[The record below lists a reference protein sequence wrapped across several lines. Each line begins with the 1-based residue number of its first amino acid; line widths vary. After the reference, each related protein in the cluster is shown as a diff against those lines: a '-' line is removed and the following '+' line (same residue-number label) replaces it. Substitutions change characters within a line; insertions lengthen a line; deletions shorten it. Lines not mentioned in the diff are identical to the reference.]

1 LSKTALVVDDSRT
14 ARIVLQRILE
24 THDLDVATAE
34 SAEAAIAYLSE
45 VRPDIIFMDHQMP
58 GMDGFEAVSAIKNNP
73 ATATIPIMMYT
84 AQKGELYVGQAR
96 ALGAIGV
103 LPKQLEPVE
112 VSKVLESLR
121 IIDKDAAW
129 REQHELVGADER
141 TGDYPSLEYVDQ
153 DLRVM
158 IQELFDQQRAILR
171 RELQDSRD
179 KIASRV
185 ADEIR
190 SPAITDTDVAPSKPE
205 RVLPGYSQIFI
216 AVLIVIATAFAWLY
230 WQREQSWS
238 DLQQKN
244 VELQSALNER
254 QAAATQDGYE
264 IRQQLDDYQ
273 DSLDV
278 ATSVA
283 LDSLEWAAN
292 QSSQYGF
299 DELPMGDFRLSVI
312 QELVSHLSS
321 LDFRGLVR
329 IESHVG
335 NFCMT
340 IAGPS
345 GYALSAADLLASRCE
360 QIGFEPGEAYEL
372 GMRQS
377 VAFANFVNLTGE
389 RTGGAIRFEIISLG
403 NSNPLLDYPA
413 TAAGV
418 TASAWNDIAASN
430 NRVDISLYPNLP

>member
-1 LSKTALVVDDSRT
+1 MGKTALVVDDSRT
-14 ARIVLQRILE
+14 ARLVLQRILE
-24 THDLDVATAE
+24 DHDLDVATAE
-34 SAEAAIAYLSE
+34 SAEDAIAYLND

-58 GMDGFEAVSAIKNNP
+58 GMDGFQAVASIKNNP

-84 AQKGELYVGQAR
+84 AQQGELYVGQAR

-121 IIDKDAAW
+121 IIGKDAAL
-129 REQHELVGADER
+129 REQQEVADATKRSGE
-141 TGDYPSLEYVDQ
+141 YPSLDSIDQ

-171 RELQDSRD
+171 RDIQDSHAR
-179 KIASRV
+179 IASRV

-190 SPAITDTDVAPSKPE
+190 SPLPADTDIEVPRPE
-205 RVLPGYSQIFI
+205 KLLPDALQVVV
-216 AVLIVIATAFAWLY
+216 AVLVVVAMVFAWLY
-230 WQREQSWS
+230 WQRHQSWS
-238 DLQQKN
+238 DLQQQN
-244 VELQSALNER
+244 VELQRALKES
-254 QAAATQDGYE
+254 QTIATQDSYE
-264 IRQQLDDYQ
+264 IQQRLKEHR

-292 QSSQYGF
+292 EASQYGF
-299 DELPMGDFRLSVI
+299 DELPMGDSRLAVV
-312 QELVSHLSS
+312 QELVSQLSA
-321 LDFRGLVR
+321 LKFRGLVR

-345 GYALSAADLLASRCE
+345 GYALAPTDLSASQCE

-430 NRVDISLYPNLP
+430 NRVEISLYPDLP

>member
-1 LSKTALVVDDSRT
+1 MSKTALVVDDSRT

-84 AQKGELYVGQAR
+84 AQQGELYVGQAR

-129 REQHELVGADER
+129 REQHEIVDADER

-171 RELQDSRD
+171 RDLQDSRD

-190 SPAITDTDVAPSKPE
+190 SPAITDSDVATSMPE
-205 RVLPGYSQIFI
+205 RVLPGSSQIFI
-216 AVLIVIATAFAWLY
+216 AVLIVIATALAWLY
-230 WQREQSWS
+230 WQREQSWT
-238 DLQQKN
+238 DLQQQN
-244 VELQSALNER
+244 VELQRALNER
-254 QAAATQDGYE
+254 QATATQDGYE
-264 IRQQLDDYQ
+264 IRQQLNDYQ

-278 ATSVA
+278 ATNVA
-283 LDSLEWAAN
+283 LDGLEWAAN

-312 QELVSHLSS
+312 QELVSHLSA
-321 LDFRGLVR
+321 LDYRGLVR

-345 GYALSAADLLASRCE
+345 GYALAAADLSASRCA

-389 RTGGAIRFEIISLG
+389 RMGGAIRFEIISLG

-430 NRVDISLYPNLP
+430 NRVDISLYPYLP

>member
-1 LSKTALVVDDSRT
+1 LNKTALVVDDSRT

-34 SAEAAIAYLSE
+34 SAEDAIAYLSE

-129 REQHELVGADER
+129 REQHELVDADER

-190 SPAITDTDVAPSKPE
+190 SPAITDTDVAMSMPE
-205 RVLPGYSQIFI
+205 RALPSSSQIFI
-216 AVLIVIATAFAWLY
+216 AVLIVIASAFAWLY
-230 WQREQSWS
+230 WQREQSWT
-238 DLQQKN
+238 DLQQQN
-244 VELQSALNER
+244 VELQRTLSER
-254 QAAATQDGYE
+254 QVTATQDGYE
-264 IRQQLDDYQ
+264 IRQQLDDYRV
-273 DSLDV
+273 SLDV

-283 LDSLEWAAN
+283 LDGLEWAAN
-292 QSSQYGF
+292 QSSQYAF
-299 DELPMGDFRLSVI
+299 DELPMGDFRLAVI
-312 QELVSHLSS
+312 QELVSHLSA

-345 GYALSAADLLASRCE
+345 GYALAPTDLSASQCE

-377 VAFANFVNLTGE
+377 VAFANFVNLAVE

-430 NRVDISLYPNLP
+430 NRVDISLYPSLP

>member
-121 IIDKDAAW
+121 IIDKDAEW
-129 REQHELVGADER
+129 REQHELADTDER

-190 SPAITDTDVAPSKPE
+190 SPAIPGTDVAPSKPE
-205 RVLPGYSQIFI
+205 RVLPGPSQIVI

-230 WQREQSWS
+230 WHREQSWT
-238 DLQQKN
+238 DLQQTN
-244 VELQSALNER
+244 VELQRALNER
-254 QAAATQDGYE
+254 QAVATQDDFE
-264 IRQQLDDYQ
+264 VRHQLDEYQ

-283 LDSLEWAAN
+283 LDGLEWAAN

-312 QELVSHLSS
+312 QELVSHLSA

-345 GYALSAADLLASRCE
+345 GYALAATDLLASRCE

-389 RTGGAIRFEIISLG
+389 RTAGAIRFEIISLG

-418 TASAWNDIAASN
+418 TAAAWNDIAASN
-430 NRVDISLYPNLP
+430 NRVDISLYPYLP

>member
-1 LSKTALVVDDSRT
+1 LNKTALVVDDSRT

-34 SAEAAIAYLSE
+34 SAEDAIAYLSE

-129 REQHELVGADER
+129 REQHELVDADER

-190 SPAITDTDVAPSKPE
+190 SPAITDTDVAMSMPE
-205 RVLPGYSQIFI
+205 RALPSSSQIFI
-216 AVLIVIATAFAWLY
+216 AVLIVIASAFAWLY
-230 WQREQSWS
+230 WQREQSWTN
-238 DLQQKN
+238 LQQQN
-244 VELQSALNER
+244 VELQRTLSER
-254 QAAATQDGYE
+254 QVTATQDGYE
-264 IRQQLDDYQ
+264 IRQQLDDYRV
-273 DSLDV
+273 SLDV

-283 LDSLEWAAN
+283 LDGLEWAAN
-292 QSSQYGF
+292 QSSQYAF
-299 DELPMGDFRLSVI
+299 DELPMGDFRLAVI
-312 QELVSHLSS
+312 QELVSHLSA

-345 GYALSAADLLASRCE
+345 GYALAPTDLSASQCE

-377 VAFANFVNLTGE
+377 VAFANFVNLAVE

-430 NRVDISLYPNLP
+430 NRVDISLYPSLP